1 MGMPKDAPREM
12 IPPFALPL
20 SHPRPFLRAFRDA
33 FHDTGKRR
41 SRGDNMNHGNHARE
55 FRFRG
60 RAETMTSNDATWD
73 TIEAPKKRSQEC
85 KVTRGQHI
93 AA

>member
-1 MGMPKDAPREM
+1 
-12 IPPFALPL
+12 
-20 SHPRPFLRAFRDA
+20 
-33 FHDTGKRR
+33 
-41 SRGDNMNHGNHARE
+41 MNHGNHARE